1 MQPGGADMRYCVCAA
16 EVQSTHVTHQLLWHN
31 SFLHNIKLSHTSH
44 YLQVITLHDLLHQPP
59 SCDMSILSHTSPPHQ
74 LQVITTHDS
83 HTSTPTLGHNM
94 VHTPP
99 HQLQAITSHQ
109 HMAHTSPPHQLQA
122 ITSHRHMAHT
132 SPPHQ
137 LQAITSHQHMDHT
150 SPQHQLQAITLHDL
164 PALATFL

>member
-31 SFLHNIKLSHTSH
+31 SFLHYIKLSHTSH

-74 LQVITTHDS
+74 LQAITTQGLPVS
-83 HTSTPTLGHNM
+83 VTFLYSGMSML
-94 VHTPP
+94 
-99 HQLQAITSHQ
+99 S
-109 HMAHTSPPHQLQA
+109 HTSPPHQLQA
-122 ITSHRHMAHT
+122 ITTHGLPVSVTFLYSSMPMLSNI

-137 LQAITSHQHMDHT
+137 H
-150 SPQHQLQAITLHDL
+150 QAITLHDL